1 MMAQRA
7 VLLAP
12 RVEARSPCRLRAAA
26 IARSNPPALMITPM
40 VILVSLVFLVAFT
53 GIAVVAAEA
62 IP

>member
-12 RVEARSPCRLRAAA
+12 TVEARSPCRLRAAA
-26 IARSNPPALMITPM
+26 IARSNPPALMITLM
-40 VILVSLVFLVAFT
+40 VILVSVVFLVAFT

-62 IP
+62 VP